1 MVVLMRISESDG
13 ARQRPTQADIA
24 RRAGVSQA
32 TVSLVLNGRAA
43 AGRIS
48 DETRARVL
56 AAIRDEH
63 YVANAAARS
72 LAGGRNRILG
82 IYTFESV
89 FPADSHDFY
98 FPFLLGIEHQAEELA
113 LDLLLFTSAGGRRQ
127 MYRNGETRLQ
137 LADGALLL
145 GREPNLAEIGRLRD
159 EAYPFVY
166 IGHREV
172 DGAPISYV
180 AADYPAA
187 TRALTERALGLGHR
201 RFAYLRQGGGD
212 AFPSRDRES
221 GYRAAL
227 RAAGVPASSAPV
239 WDIADGAELPALVA
253 EIRRAGTTALLVEQ
267 TRLAEQLVAVASGAG
282 LRTPEDLS
290 VIVLGDDLEGAAAAA
305 PLPAASPSWTGLS
318 VPGHEMGAAATR
330 LLVALLDGS
339 STGAVQQRIAC
350 DLHDGATLGPAQ
362 EAIA

>member
-13 ARQRPTQADIA
+13 ARPRPTQADIA

-32 TVSLVLNGRAA
+32 TVSLVLNGRAE

-48 DETRARVL
+48 DETRARVM
-56 AAIRDEH
+56 AAIRNEH

-89 FPADSHDFY
+89 FPADSQDFY

-145 GREPNLAEIGRLRD
+145 GREPNLAEIRRLRD
-159 EAYPFVY
+159 ESYPFVY

-180 AADYPAA
+180 AADYTAA
-187 TRALTERALGLGHR
+187 TTALTERALGLGHT
-201 RFAYLRQGGGD
+201 RFAYVREGGGQTY
-212 AFPSRDRES
+212 PSRDREN

-227 RAAGVPASSAPV
+227 RAAGVPASSAPL
-239 WDIADGAELPALVA
+239 WDIAGAAELPALVE
-253 EIRRAGTTALLVEQ
+253 EIRRTATTVLLVEQ
-267 TRLAEQLVAVASGAG
+267 TGLAERLAEVARAAG
-282 LRTPEDLS
+282 LRVPADLS
-290 VIVLGDDLEGAAAAA
+290 VIVLGDDIGAAA
-305 PLPAASPSWTGLS
+305 PGTPWTRLS

-330 LLVALLDGS
+330 LLVSLLDGTA
-339 STGAVQQRIAC
+339 TGARQERIAC
-350 DLHDGATLGPAQ
+350 AIHDGDTLAPAA
-362 EAIA
+362 EAGV

>member
-1 MVVLMRISESDG
+1 MRISESGG
-13 ARQRPTQADIA
+13 ARPRPTQADIA

-32 TVSLVLNGRAA
+32 TVSLVLNGRAE

-56 AAIRDEH
+56 AAIRNEH

-145 GREPNLAEIGRLRD
+145 GREPNLAEINRLRD

-187 TRALTERALGLGHR
+187 TRALTERALELGHR
-201 RFAYLRQGGGD
+201 RFAYLRQGGGESY
-212 AFPSRDRES
+212 PSRDRES
-221 GYRAAL
+221 GYRSAL
-227 RAAGVPASSAPV
+227 RAAGIPASSAPV
-239 WDIADGAELPALVA
+239 WDIADGEELPALVA
-253 EIRRAGTTALLVEQ
+253 EIGRTGTTALLVEQ
-267 TRLAEQLVAVASGAG
+267 TALAERLAEAAARVG
-282 LRTPEDLS
+282 LRVPEDLS
-290 VIVLGDDLEGAAAAA
+290 VIVLGDVIGAGAAPA
-305 PLPAASPSWTGLS
+305 PASTAWTGLS
-318 VPGHEMGAAATR
+318 VPGHEMGASATR

-339 STGAVQQRIAC
+339 SEGAVQERIPC
-350 DLHDGATLGPAQ
+350 ELHDGATLARAG
-362 EAIA
+362 EAADR